1 MLQYAESIQKIKE
14 QDRTLNNILHC
25 TTTVCAETFDETSK
39 QVEHMLSRKHSI
51 PEKPYKLLCD
61 LFFFIFTII
70 NGYYTISCL
79 LSYYS
84 FLIHT
89 YIYIC
94 IYIYIYIYIHTHDY
108 LTKFNSKR

>member
-51 PEKPYKLLCD
+51 PEKPYKLFCVICFF
-61 LFFFIFTII
+61 LFL
-70 NGYYTISCL
+70 L
-79 LSYYS
+79 LSMAITLFVAY
-84 FLIHT
+84 FHT
-89 YIYIC
+89 
-94 IYIYIYIYIHTHDY
+94 T
-108 LTKFNSKR
+108 LF

>member
-51 PEKPYKLLCD
+51 PEKPY
-61 LFFFIFTII
+61 
-70 NGYYTISCL
+70 
-79 LSYYS
+79 
-84 FLIHT
+84 
-89 YIYIC
+89 
-94 IYIYIYIYIHTHDY
+94 IYIYSH
-108 LTKFNSKR
+108 LTISAYFQVFVDSDILLYK